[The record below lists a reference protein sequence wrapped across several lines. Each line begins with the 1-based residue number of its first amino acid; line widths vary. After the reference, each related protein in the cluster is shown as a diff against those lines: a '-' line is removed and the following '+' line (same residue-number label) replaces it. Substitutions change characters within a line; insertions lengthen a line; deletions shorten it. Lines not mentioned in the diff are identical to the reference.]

1 MTPALSWQNMRPTR
15 SVAFA
20 IHLTLSLLIFS
31 VLVIIMLLYW
41 FPGELFF
48 LDGGWQ
54 GLKLVA
60 MIDLVL
66 GPALTLI
73 LYKPGKPKLLMD
85 MSLIAVL
92 QISALGY
99 GFYTTHQQRTVAI
112 VFAERG
118 FNTVSA
124 KDNREANRQLQALD
138 EQPAPLPPVALLQ
151 LPLLLTPE
159 PEDYGQFLAD
169 ILNGYP
175 GPQDRSDQ
183 YVPLAEHHD
192 AMRKSALDWQQLAE
206 RGSEE
211 AVREALRQQKLS
223 PESVE
228 LYMFRARYADG
239 IALFDPSSS
248 TIVDF
253 VPDSK
258 PVVAAAV
265 PTPHADD
272 DDGTDPARGS

>member
-1 MTPALSWQNMRPTR
+1 MPRSLPWLRTRPTKG
-15 SVAFA
+15 VAFA
-20 IHLTLSLLIFS
+20 IHLTLSLLVFS

-66 GPALTLI
+66 GPALTLV
-73 LYKPGKPKLLMD
+73 LYKPEKPELLLD

-92 QISALGY
+92 QISALSY

-112 VFAERG
+112 VFAENG

-124 KDNREANRQLQALD
+124 KDNRDADQQLQSLN
-138 EQPAPLPPVALLQ
+138 EQPAPLPPVSLLE

-159 PEDYGQFLAD
+159 PEDFGQYLAD

-183 YVPLAEHHD
+183 YVPVSEHHD
-192 AMRKSALDWQQLAE
+192 AMQKDALDWQSVVD
-206 RGSEE
+206 RGSEQ
-211 AVREALRQQKLS
+211 AVQAALQKRQL
-223 PESVE
+223 ELGAVE
-228 LYMFRARYADG
+228 LYPFRARYADG
-239 IALFDPSSS
+239 IALFDPAAMK
-248 TIVDF
+248 IVDF
-253 VPDSK
+253 VPDDT
-258 PVVAAAV
+258 PAIAAAM
-265 PTPHADD
+265 PAESHDTPQQATPD
-272 DDGTDPARGS
+272 S